1 MNTPE
6 SQQIIEIPHPLLAR
20 YPRLFQCRRYEV
32 QFYREQIALASGTVE
47 SVRDIP
53 IAGKCE
59 ITIAWPASQRE
70 RITMHSPRT
79 LDEPY
84 AR

>member
-6 SQQIIEIPHPLLAR
+6 PQQIIEIPHPLLAR

-32 QFYREQIALASGTVE
+32 SYYREQIALASGTIE

-53 IAGKCE
+53 TAGKVE
-59 ITIAWPASQRE
+59 LTIAWPASQRE

>member
-32 QFYREQIALASGTVE
+32 QFYRAEQS
-47 SVRDIP
+47 
-53 IAGKCE
+53 KK
-59 ITIAWPASQRE
+59 ITFNKSHETYFRK
-70 RITMHSPRT
+70 
-79 LDEPY
+79 
-84 AR
+84 